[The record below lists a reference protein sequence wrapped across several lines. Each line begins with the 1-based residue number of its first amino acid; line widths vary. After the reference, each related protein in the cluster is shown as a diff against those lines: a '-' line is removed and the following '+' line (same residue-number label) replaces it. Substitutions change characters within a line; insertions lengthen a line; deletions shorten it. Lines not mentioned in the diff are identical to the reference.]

1 PTIFFNQ
8 NNGYAISVPIDR
20 HMNSETIA
28 QKALAYGMPS
38 VRVDGNDCFGVFFE
52 TRKAIEYA
60 REGNGPTRIEA
71 VTWRKGAHTTAD
83 DPSKYR
89 SEESGKNI
97 IDPIVRLQRF
107 MENKGFWDIEM
118 IQTIQSDIEKE
129 VDDAIKGMES

>member
-1 PTIFFNQ
+1 
-8 NNGYAISVPIDR
+8 
-20 HMNSETIA
+20 
-28 QKALAYGMPS
+28 
-38 VRVDGNDCFGVFFE
+38 
-52 TRKAIEYA
+52 YA
-60 REGNGPTRIEA
+60 REGNGPTLIEA

-129 VDDAIKGMES
+129 VDDAIKGMESYPKANVNDMFDHVYKEMPEQLRKQKEDYLASLGGK